1 MWLKTPEGSLLGKQR
16 WGVRGENQRKRKFL
30 WLAFEFAGITDEL
43 LQCGELA
50 HTRPGTNC

>member
-16 WGVRGENQRKRKFL
+16 WGVRGEKPTQKKIL
-30 WLAFEFAGITDEL
+30 VAFEFAGITDEL

-50 HTRPGTNC
+50 HTCPGTNC